1 MMKKIISRLWL
12 LMMVAAMCFCVAAC
26 GKTEKDTKKDD
37 DRKTVLS
44 NKDDKDDKDKADKDD
59 KDNIDDKDDKGSSV
73 SSKPTIQ
80 EYVNDPNF
88 QSQFES
94 MKQSFANSGMD
105 IDIKAEGD
113 SLVYVFQYAD
123 VEKSDELAAALE
135 SELAKQDFTFQ
146 STADSIQLSVSNE
159 NVKVIIRYLDKNG
172 DEIYSKEYVAK

>member
-1 MMKKIISRLWL
+1 MMKKKFISRLWL

-44 NKDDKDDKDKADKDD
+44 NKDDKDDEDD
-59 KDNIDDKDDKGSSV
+59 KDKVDDEDDKKGSST
-73 SSKPTIQ
+73 SNKPTIQ

-88 QSQFES
+88 QSQYES